1 MLTHKGTKTI
11 ETSRL
16 ILRRAVRADAEPMFR
31 NWASDPEVTK
41 YLTWPTYEQVD
52 TAHSI
57 LDLWI
62 GEYEKPNFYQ
72 WMIVPKEL
80 GEPIGSISVV
90 RQNES
95 VASAEIGYCI
105 SRHWWH
111 RGITTEAL
119 VAVMDYLF
127 AEVGMNRISARHD
140 TRNPN
145 SGAVMKKCGMTY
157 EGTSRACDRNNQGIC
172 DTAQYAILRH
182 EWQKE
187 F

>member
-1 MLTHKGTKTI
+1 MLNHQGTKTI

-16 ILRRAVRADAEPMFR
+16 LLRRAIREDAEPMFQ

-41 YLTWPTYEQVD
+41 YLTWPAYQNVD

-62 GEYEKPNFYQ
+62 GEYEKPDFYQ

-95 VASAEIGYCI
+95 VAAAEIGYCI
-105 SRHWWH
+105 GRHWWH
-111 RGITTEAL
+111 QGIMSEAL
-119 VAVMDYLF
+119 KAVMDFLF
-127 AEVGMNRISARHD
+127 DEVGYHRVEAMHD
-140 TRNPN
+140 PNNPN
-145 SGAVMKKCGMTY
+145 SGKVMMKCGMKY
-157 EGTSRACDRNNQGIC
+157 EGTLRQADWNNQGIC
-172 DTAQYAILRH
+172 DASYYGILKSER
-182 EWQKE
+182 
-187 F
+187 